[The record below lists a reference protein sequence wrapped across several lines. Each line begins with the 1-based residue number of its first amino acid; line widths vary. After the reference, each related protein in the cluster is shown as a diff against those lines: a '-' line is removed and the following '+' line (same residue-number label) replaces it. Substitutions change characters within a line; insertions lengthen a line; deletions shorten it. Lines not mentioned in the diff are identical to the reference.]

1 MWNYTLSVKKMSEYE
16 KKVISTQKAPAAIGP
31 YSQAIGFGNLLFIS
45 GQIPVNPETGE
56 TIKGDIEDQTV
67 QIMTN
72 LKAILESAEM
82 GLQDVV
88 KTTIFLRKLEDFDR
102 VNNVY
107 KSYFESNPPAR
118 TTVGVSRLPKDV
130 DIEIDAIACR

>member
-1 MWNYTLSVKKMSEYE
+1 MSEYV

-118 TTVGVSRLPKDV
+118 STVGVSRLPKDV

>member
-1 MWNYTLSVKKMSEYE
+1 MSEYV
-16 KKVISTQKAPAAIGP
+16 KKVVSTQKAPAAIGP

-67 QIMTN
+67 QIIAN
-72 LKAILESAEM
+72 LNAILESAEM

-88 KTTIFLRKLEDFDR
+88 KTTIFLRKLEDYDR

-107 KSYFESNPPAR
+107 KSYFKSNPPAR
-118 TTVGVSRLPKDV
+118 STIEVSRLPKDA
-130 DIEIDAIACR
+130 DIEIEAIACR

>member
-1 MWNYTLSVKKMSEYE
+1 MSEYV

-88 KTTIFLRKLEDFDR
+88 KTTIFLRKLEDYDR

-107 KSYFESNPPAR
+107 KSYFKSNPPAR
-118 TTVGVSRLPKDV
+118 STVGVSRLPKDV

>member
-1 MWNYTLSVKKMSEYE
+1 MSEYV
-16 KKVISTQKAPAAIGP
+16 KKVISTKNAPAAIGP

-107 KSYFESNPPAR
+107 KSYFKSNPPAR
-118 TTVGVSRLPKDV
+118 STVEVSRLPKDA
-130 DIEIDAIACR
+130 DIEIEAIACR

>member
-1 MWNYTLSVKKMSEYE
+1 MSEYV

-72 LKAILESAEM
+72 LNAILESAEM

-88 KTTIFLRKLEDFDR
+88 KTTIFLRKLEDYDR

-107 KSYFESNPPAR
+107 KSYFKSDPPAR
-118 TTVGVSRLPKDV
+118 STVEVSRLPKDA
-130 DIEIDAIACR
+130 DIEIEAIACR

>member
-118 TTVGVSRLPKDV
+118 TTVGVSRLPKDA
-130 DIEIDAIACR
+130 DIEIEAIACR